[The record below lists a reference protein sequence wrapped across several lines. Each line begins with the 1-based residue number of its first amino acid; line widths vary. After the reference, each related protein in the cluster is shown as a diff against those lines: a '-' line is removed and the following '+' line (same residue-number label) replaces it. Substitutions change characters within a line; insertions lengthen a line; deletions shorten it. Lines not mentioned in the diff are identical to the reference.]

1 MATIREKRELP
12 FTVETMRKFGNVAE
26 AVKYFSQLKQ
36 PVRQK
41 RIVNLFNEAHELNF
55 GPVSLN
61 MAVFK
66 KDTKQLEVFI
76 KRTGIFKSEK
86 SVERVKKAVKA
97 WELGNVKQ
105 PIEEMQLEETKKRAE
120 AVAINEQSTNS
131 PTE

>member
-41 RIVNLFNEAHELNF
+41 RIVNLFNEAHELNI
-55 GPVSLN
+55 GAVSLN

-66 KDTKQLEVFI
+66 KDPKQLETFI

-86 SVERVKKAVKA
+86 SVERVRQKVDQWFGKTSDVKNPIGDVVRPIDEAKA
-97 WELGNVKQ
+97 Q
-105 PIEEMQLEETKKRAE
+105 T
-120 AVAINEQSTNS
+120 